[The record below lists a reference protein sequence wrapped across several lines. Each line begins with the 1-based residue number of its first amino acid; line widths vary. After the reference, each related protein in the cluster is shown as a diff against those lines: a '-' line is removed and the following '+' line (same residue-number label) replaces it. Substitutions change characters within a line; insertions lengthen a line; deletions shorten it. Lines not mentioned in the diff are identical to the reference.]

1 MNFERGT
8 ESLKYSLHRVEE
20 KLSVEVL
27 GNTECSLE
35 ASDFNFDKSSSLH
48 VFFPVRYTCKRSRF

>member
-1 MNFERGT
+1 MNFDRGT
-8 ESLKYSLHRVEE
+8 EILKYSLHRVEE

-35 ASDFNFDKSSSLH
+35 AGDFNFDKSAGLP
-48 VFFPVRYTCKRSRF
+48 VFFFFSNKVYLKKE